1 MSILAVRSFPSKS
14 KTFIAM
20 LISMPVPNIKQSSQ
34 AACLSKDA
42 LLYKKSSS
50 NNDSFSLYSGAYNNV
65 SIQSLEGKE
74 KREKEVNTECVCES
88 VCVCAIKIIEREREE
103 QESWWALFLH
113 LVRSVMWI

>member
-20 LISMPVPNIKQSSQ
+20 LISTPVPNINKVVRLHVFQRML
-34 AACLSKDA
+34 C
-42 LLYKKSSS
+42 YKKSSS

-88 VCVCAIKIIEREREE
+88 VCVCN
-103 QESWWALFLH
+103 
-113 LVRSVMWI
+113 